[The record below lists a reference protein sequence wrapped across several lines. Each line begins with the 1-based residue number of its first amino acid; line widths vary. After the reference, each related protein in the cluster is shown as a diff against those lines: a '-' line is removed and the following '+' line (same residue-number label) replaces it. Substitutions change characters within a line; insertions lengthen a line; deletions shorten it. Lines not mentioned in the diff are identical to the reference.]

1 MECLINRIVHVR
13 CGKISWQSVLFQ
25 LLLIFYP
32 MLCQEGLEEEA
43 YTDEELKRKGKRN
56 DISCLSTVVSQYV
69 NPIQIYVLRL
79 HKKKFLRHIL
89 IS

>member
-1 MECLINRIVHVR
+1 
-13 CGKISWQSVLFQ
+13 
-25 LLLIFYP
+25 

-69 NPIQIYVLRL
+69 HPIQIYVLRL
-79 HKKKFLRHIL
+79 YKKKFLRHIL
-89 IS
+89 ISSQNVMKITTTKKNTS

>member
-1 MECLINRIVHVR
+1 MEGLINRIVHVR

-43 YTDEELKRKGKRN
+43 YTDEELKRKGKRI
-56 DISCLSTVVSQYV
+56 DISCLGTFVCHYLHS
-69 NPIQIYVLRL
+69 IQM
-79 HKKKFLRHIL
+79 
-89 IS
+89 

>member
-1 MECLINRIVHVR
+1 
-13 CGKISWQSVLFQ
+13 
-25 LLLIFYP
+25 

-69 NPIQIYVLRL
+69 HPIQIYVLRL
-79 HKKKFLRHIL
+79 YKKKFLRHIL
-89 IS
+89 ISSQNVMKITTTKKNTF

>member
-1 MECLINRIVHVR
+1 
-13 CGKISWQSVLFQ
+13 
-25 LLLIFYP
+25 

-69 NPIQIYVLRL
+69 HPIQIYVLRL

>member
-1 MECLINRIVHVR
+1 MECLINRIVHMR

-43 YTDEELKRKGKRN
+43 YTDEELKRKGKHI
-56 DISCLSTVVSQYV
+56 DISCLSTFVCQYV
-69 NPIQIYVLRL
+69 HPVQI
-79 HKKKFLRHIL
+79 
-89 IS
+89 